1 VSVPAKF
8 SFDHVNL
15 LVTYAYSD
23 ALPRLPASMKTDE
36 SIRAFLRD
44 CVVPLAPEHERRIT
58 ELLISARIKT
68 PSRFASDMRAAFR
81 VCDSAA
87 DDDDDNDD
95 EDLSFESDVRVQLR
109 DGRVV
114 HAHRAILSAAS
125 AFFQSLFRKPSVF
138 VADLAD
144 CDAALAL
151 AVIEFAYCG
160 ECAWSELDMIELV
173 RLARKLAM
181 GALVARCE
189 LLLISAVERS
199 NAEWLGQFAQ
209 ELGLVRLLRVCEQRK
224 QR

>member
-1 VSVPAKF
+1 
-8 SFDHVNL
+8 
-15 LVTYAYSD
+15 
-23 ALPRLPASMKTDE
+23 
-36 SIRAFLRD
+36 
-44 CVVPLAPEHERRIT
+44 
-58 ELLISARIKT
+58 
-68 PSRFASDMRAAFR
+68 MRAAFR

>member
-1 VSVPAKF
+1 MCCDVMPSGGAVS
-8 SFDHVNL
+8 
-15 LVTYAYSD
+15 
-23 ALPRLPASMKTDE
+23 E
-36 SIRAFLRD
+36 EQIRAFLRD

-58 ELLISARIKT
+58 ELLVSARIKT

-109 DGRVV
+109 DGRIV

-125 AFFQSLFRKPSVF
+125 AFFQSLFRGNEKPSVF

-151 AVIEFAYCG
+151 AIIEFAYCGEAYCG
-160 ECAWSELDMIELV
+160 ECAWSELDLIELV
-173 RLARKLAM
+173 RLARKLVM

-189 LLLISAVERS
+189 SLLISAVERS
-199 NAEWLGQFAQ
+199 NAEWLGQFAR
-209 ELGLVRLLRVCEQRK
+209 ELGLVRLLRVSEK
-224 QR
+224 